1 MMSLF
6 TPRQHQHQHQ
16 HHDTQLR
23 ELGLKLI
30 DDLLRIGA
38 ERGVADD
45 AGLDAVVAQGGS
57 K

>member
-1 MMSLF
+1 MSLF
-6 TPRQHQHQHQ
+6 TPRQHQ

-45 AGLDAVVAQGGS
+45 AELPAVVAQDGS

>member
-1 MMSLF
+1 MSLF